1 MYIKFRSAIKPLF
14 HTYWAKSQQQETRPS
29 GSRLRTGQVENRIF
43 LYLKLENRESKSKS
57 FWTVENIFE
66 GGTNERSPLLLQCR
80 SASDAL
86 ISLSVS
92 VPGWRVGL
100 VVVLAPLPDNEESLG
115 DGSALALVVSLY
127 PQVSFVAEPSFKPLL
142 LLYLRNLATGQ
153 Y

>member
-1 MYIKFRSAIKPLF
+1 MKDR
-14 HTYWAKSQQQETRPS
+14 RC
-29 GSRLRTGQVENRIF
+29 
-43 LYLKLENRESKSKS
+43 
-57 FWTVENIFE
+57 
-66 GGTNERSPLLLQCR
+66 CR

-127 PQVSFVAEPSFKPLL
+127 P
-142 LLYLRNLATGQ
+142 
-153 Y
+153 